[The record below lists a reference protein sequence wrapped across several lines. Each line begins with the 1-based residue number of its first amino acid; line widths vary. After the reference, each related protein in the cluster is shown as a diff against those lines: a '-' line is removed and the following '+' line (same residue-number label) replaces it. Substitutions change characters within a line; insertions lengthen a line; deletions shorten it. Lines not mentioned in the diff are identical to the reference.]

1 MDTFT
6 IVLAVILVLANVILS
21 SFLFLMAYLYTSK
34 ETPAWPARIGIFG
47 KNTNLMLA
55 RINNQKKI
63 MSPEQRKKRAM
74 SYVARGAIWLVM
86 VALVL
91 WLVLFNKNGA

>member
-21 SFLFLMAYLYTSK
+21 SFLFLMAYLFISK
-34 ETPAWPARIGIFG
+34 EAPAWPVRIGIFG
-47 KNTNLMLA
+47 KNTTQVLA
-55 RINNQKKI
+55 RISRQKMA
-63 MSPEQRKKRAM
+63 MSPAQRRQKANA
-74 SYVARGAIWLVM
+74 YILRGATWLVM

-91 WLVLFNKNGA
+91 WLVFFNN

>member
-21 SFLFLMAYLYTSK
+21 SFLFLMAYLFVSRGM
-34 ETPAWPARIGIFG
+34 PAWPARIGILG
-47 KNTNLMLA
+47 KNTPQVLA
-55 RINNQKKI
+55 RISRQK
-63 MSPEQRKKRAM
+63 MAM
-74 SYVARGAIWLVM
+74 SAAQRRQKANAYILRGAIWLVM

-91 WLVLFNKNGA
+91 WLVFFNN